1 MRQDLIARP
10 PETTMDRTLIL
21 DPAELW
27 PDPLSCPDWPIETAT
42 RRYEGQRGR
51 AGAEAHLERLGAILN
66 RGGKLHVPSAE
77 ERAEAFAQI
86 FARHGSDFYRYG
98 ITGLSALNRTVEEQA
113 RVAVDAAHVRGYL
126 RKLDLQEAEAA
137 EAEQRRL
144 VDEARHQFDNFNASV
159 AAGRAELTD
168 LAEAEARHKQREADE
183 RAAARC
189 VEIRRNLRHS
199 HYPAVQAAGV
209 LGVEAPA
216 MPTFID

>member
-1 MRQDLIARP
+1 MRQDLIARA

-42 RRYEGQRGR
+42 RRFEGQRGR
-51 AGAEAHLERLGAILN
+51 AGAEAHLERLGAVLN
-66 RGGKLHVPSAE
+66 RGGKLHKPSAE
-77 ERAEAFAQI
+77 ERAEAFARI

-98 ITGLSALNRTVEEQA
+98 ITDLSALNRTVEEQA

-126 RKLDLQEAEAA
+126 RKLDAQEARAA
-137 EAEQRRL
+137 EQAQRRL
-144 VDEARHQFDNFNASV
+144 VEDARKTLDRFNADV
-159 AAGRAELTD
+159 AARRAELTE

-183 RAAARC
+183 RAARRC
-189 VEIRRNLRHS
+189 IEIRANLRHA
-199 HYPAVQAAGV
+199 HFPAVQAAGV